1 MTSLEAET
9 HGMNTAIAERLEVG
23 SFMGDIY
30 KEESEREY
38 DDDDE
43 DDGDGEGRGRQM
55 LGFMF
60 GNVDDS
66 GGLDE
71 EYLDQV
77 ATNVFLSRIWSFLL
91 RIPRPYGI
99 KCYRV

>member
-1 MTSLEAET
+1 
-9 HGMNTAIAERLEVG
+9 MNTALAERLEVG

-30 KEESEREY
+30 KEDSERDY

-43 DDGDGEGRGRQM
+43 DDGEGRGRQM

-77 ATNVFLSRIWSFLL
+77 VTNFCFLENLVILL
-91 RIPRPYGI
+91 QNQGLLNKMLR
-99 KCYRV
+99 RVQN